1 MVSAHFLLIKYYML
15 QSIFI
20 SIVPMQNYLKSF
32 KSSFQIFLELVTS
45 YFLYTTS
52 VFFSILIEGDDIAPQ
67 D

>member
-1 MVSAHFLLIKYYML
+1 ML